1 VTPERRFFGFVAQYP
16 RHFDSQLETRH
27 PGSHGTSAVFL
38 ELALAIGVLTCQ
50 VKGLDFQ
57 QGRCG

>member
-1 VTPERRFFGFVAQYP
+1 VKGDFLDSFPNILGMLICNFKRGIRAAMGPLRF
-16 RHFDSQLETRH
+16 
-27 PGSHGTSAVFL
+27 FL